1 MLRKTLISCP
11 GDRVRARRQKQETG
25 RGGEE
30 RKLTPCTGREESE
43 IESRETRR
51 GLGEA
56 GAGAE

>member
-1 MLRKTLISCP
+1 M
-11 GDRVRARRQKQETG
+11 RARRQKQETG

-56 GAGAE
+56 GAAAE